1 MPQVCNNKA
10 KIFLFVYDAKL
21 FKILKNNR
29 DAIDIQQVLHAV
41 VNQSKILILRLNI
54 IKCVVICIRRI
65 CDTFDEYYINNKN
78 GDINIE
84 NETQTKDLGIIMANN

>member
-41 VNQSKILILRLNI
+41 VN
-54 IKCVVICIRRI
+54 
-65 CDTFDEYYINNKN
+65 
-78 GDINIE
+78 
-84 NETQTKDLGIIMANN
+84 